1 VALRFQIAKDVLR
14 SCPVGRPEWSKGC
27 QPSLTSLR
35 PHLFTGGRPVALSSD
50 ISCEHVTLIAPGA
63 ASRQSR
69 GIRSTLPPDLLQQVR
84 ARVRSPSARF
94 REYYADTGMLPN
106 LTWVPIIILFPLV
119 LPAPT
124 RLMLGAAIAAGAMQP
139 VAVFLL
145 DWWGKVPAG
154 ADAYVNMTPGSA
166 IAVGLAYMGARVV
179 YGWGKGCGGA

>member
-1 VALRFQIAKDVLR
+1 M
-14 SCPVGRPEWSKGC
+14 
-27 QPSLTSLR
+27 
-35 PHLFTGGRPVALSSD
+35 
-50 ISCEHVTLIAPGA
+50 
-63 ASRQSR
+63 
-69 GIRSTLPPDLLQQVR
+69 R
-84 ARVRSPSARF
+84 ARHPHCAWRGLPSVQRDQVDTPAGPAAAGPGPGTLSVRTF